1 MIYQTPR
8 YLLALLVGAT
18 VLIILSALRSS
29 GAASSTISW
38 NSHSVD
44 QETTQAIA
52 APAAKKPF
60 FGSKNDDD
68 RPTFTDLALVSGT
81 DKVTDNNYG
90 VLYDK
95 YLPAFRDKPVR
106 MIEIGLGCGMSYG
119 PGASYKTWMKY
130 FPHVDLN
137 IVEYDETCGKAWA
150 AKNPEATVF
159 YGDQASAPFI
169 KKVGSEVTAAGPVDI
184 IVDDGG
190 HTMTQ
195 QENSLRELWPFL
207 RPGGIYFAEDLHTSF
222 MDSYGGDASRADST
236 KRTFMT
242 FIHELVDDFMAAKV
256 GVPSKNAWYKE
267 IASIDCME
275 ALCVLTKKEKG
286 AR

>member
-1 MIYQTPR
+1 M
-8 YLLALLVGAT
+8 
-18 VLIILSALRSS
+18 RSVI
-29 GAASSTISW
+29 T
-38 NSHSVD
+38 SVS
-44 QETTQAIA
+44 IH
-52 APAAKKPF
+52 
-60 FGSKNDDD
+60 
-68 RPTFTDLALVSGT
+68 
-81 DKVTDNNYG
+81 
-90 VLYDK
+90 
-95 YLPAFRDKPVR
+95 
-106 MIEIGLGCGMSYG
+106 SYG

-137 IVEYDETCGKAWA
+137 TVEYDEICGKAWT

-159 YGDQASAPFI
+159 YGEQASAPFI
-169 KKVGSEVTAAGPVDI
+169 KKVGSEVTAPGLVDI

-222 MDSYGGDASRADST
+222 MDSYGGDASRADPA